1 MINKGIHSRWV
12 TGGGRRAKQKS
23 GSERFSDRPLPLI
36 KGRFGNIQQDE
47 DAPPGQQTCGKGGD
61 TGSVGGEREK
71 PGLRAAFASHV
82 TASNKVI
89 NVGVLVPPVAF
100 DPIPPSTSVD
110 PVTRNPFSIM
120 VRIVNVVAGNP
131 NIAASVPPPVS
142 RIPDVVVARR
152 WRRGLNPYCRR
163 GNPDNNFICR
173 RLGRQAQHTADHY
186 YPGKSTARASNPV
199 ITHT

>member
-1 MINKGIHSRWV
+1 M
-12 TGGGRRAKQKS
+12 
-23 GSERFSDRPLPLI
+23 
-36 KGRFGNIQQDE
+36 
-47 DAPPGQQTCGKGGD
+47 
-61 TGSVGGEREK
+61 
-71 PGLRAAFASHV
+71 
-82 TASNKVI
+82 
-89 NVGVLVPPVAF
+89 PPVAF

-110 PVTRNPFSIM
+110 PVTRNPFGIM

-142 RIPDVVVARR
+142 RIPNMIVARR
-152 WRRGLNPYCRR
+152 WWRGLNPYCRR

-199 ITHT
+199 ITHI

>member
-1 MINKGIHSRWV
+1 VLSSTLSQSVIRA
-12 TGGGRRAKQKS
+12 RRVNWNNRSPKNS
-23 GSERFSDRPLPLI
+23 SETLI
-36 KGRFGNIQQDE
+36 KISE
-47 DAPPGQQTCGKGGD
+47 
-61 TGSVGGEREK
+61 
-71 PGLRAAFASHV
+71 PGLRRLCIACLQ
-82 TASNKVI
+82 TASNQVI
-89 NVGVLVPPVAF
+89 NVGVLMPPVAF

-110 PVTRNPFSIM
+110 PVTRNPFGIM

-142 RIPDVVVARR
+142 RIPNMIVARR

-163 GNPDNNFICR
+163 GHPDNNFICR